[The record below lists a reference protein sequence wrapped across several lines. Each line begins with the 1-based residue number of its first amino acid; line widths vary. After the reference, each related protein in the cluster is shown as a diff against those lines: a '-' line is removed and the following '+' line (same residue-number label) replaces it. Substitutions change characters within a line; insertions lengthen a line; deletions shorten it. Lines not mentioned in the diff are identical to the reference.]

1 MSGHVDYNYA
11 FFVSEV
17 IAAALL
23 ACRGRQLLLF
33 AAPLFAQELLHHL
46 LWLEVEADEASQASY
61 CEDSG
66 ANACL
71 SLLSLATILGTPC
84 WWALCALRALD
95 AWSHAVGAAAREEG
109 EHAALRHGAGAGSDA
124 GSDAGEHE
132 DAWLRL
138 YLRRV
143 EAERRALRTL
153 ASAGAFFAGAAFST
167 SSLAVRLGWWFPFCT
182 TRGTRTGQQLW
193 PWLTPS
199 LAALPG
205 GSLPLAAASVAAWLG
220 RIASFGW
227 SDALGARAGVTAA
240 AAAELLLHLCLAA
253 AFLALLGKA
262 LELWRGVV
270 PRLDAPHSSGL
281 LPQVTTSPYLP
292 IPPHLLGAAPAGHHA
307 PYLFMHLPISHRVY
321 PHLPISRHISRS
333 SRSSCSRRPRC
344 PPCCSASAWRAS
356 PPGGAWPPLS
366 SSRARCSS
374 PSSSACS
381 SLGRCLPRGRARSS
395 VFCAPR
401 RCPHARAR
409 SSSCGRPS
417 RRAVAG

>member
-124 GSDAGEHE
+124 GSDEGEHD

-153 ASAGAFFAGAAFST
+153 ASAGAFFAATAFST

-182 TRGTRTGQQLW
+182 TRGTRIGQQLW

-240 AAAELLLHLCLAA
+240 GAAELLLHLCLAA
-253 AFLALLGKA
+253 AFLALLGTA

-281 LPQVTTSPYLP
+281 LPQVTISPYLP
-292 IPPHLLGAAPAGHHA
+292 IPPHTS
-307 PYLFMHLPISHRVY
+307 PYLPVSPRISLVPVEQVLPPY
-321 PHLPISRHISRS
+321 PYPQ
-333 SRSSCSRRPRC
+333 
-344 PPCCSASAWRAS
+344 PP
-356 PPGGAWPPLS
+356 P
-366 SSRARCSS
+366 
-374 PSSSACS
+374 
-381 SLGRCLPRGRARSS
+381 
-395 VFCAPR
+395 
-401 RCPHARAR
+401 
-409 SSSCGRPS
+409 
-417 RRAVAG
+417 

>member
-1 MSGHVDYNYA
+1 MSAHVDYNYA

-153 ASAGAFFAGAAFST
+153 ASTGAFFAAVAFST

-182 TRGTRTGQQLW
+182 TRGTRIGQQLW

-253 AFLALLGKA
+253 AFLALLGTA

-281 LPQVTTSPYLP
+281 LPQVSMLPISSYISPYLIVSTLISP
-292 IPPHLLGAAPAGHHA
+292 YLAISPAARAPPARAARAARAAAWPRPGGLHRLVAPGLRSLPHVRAARAPPLPPARALRAAGRGAAHARRSSARRAAARTRGRAAPAVGD
-307 PYLFMHLPISHRVY
+307 
-321 PHLPISRHISRS
+321 
-333 SRSSCSRRPRC
+333 RRGARRL
-344 PPCCSASAWRAS
+344 AERA
-356 PPGGAWPPLS
+356 G
-366 SSRARCSS
+366 
-374 PSSSACS
+374 
-381 SLGRCLPRGRARSS
+381 RGRG
-395 VFCAPR
+395 PR
-401 RCPHARAR
+401 AA
-409 SSSCGRPS
+409 
-417 RRAVAG
+417 